1 MGRSTGQGKLMAT
14 LLLNPVLEDY
24 FEMVPLGASSTTK
37 AFIYLRVGIPQQVLD
52 NTSAISF
59 WQG

>member
-1 MGRSTGQGKLMAT
+1 MAT